1 MTVLK
6 AFSSLAVAGVFCS
19 FLSCYGMQMPGQ
31 PPDDRRSGG
40 DSASMSSLDVFLDA
54 GKRAAEGLSLQRR
67 NGSAST
73 AEDRGMMDGYH
84 YSFKRVVREFREYKD
99 VVAGNADII
108 FSFLEGRG
116 VKLASLIG
124 NFKKLGVRRSLIAK
138 YEPTD
143 AADVEESSQKEES
156 SQQGSDELASSVA
169 DDTSEQPVAKKNKL
183 SKGREGKKPKK

>member
-1 MTVLK
+1 MTVSK

-19 FLSCYGMQMPGQ
+19 FLSCCGMQMPGQ

-40 DSASMSSLDVFLDA
+40 DSASMSSLDVFLNA
-54 GKRAAEGLSLQRR
+54 GKRAAEELSLQKR

-73 AEDRGMMDGYH
+73 AEDEDGYH
-84 YSFKRVVREFREYKD
+84 YSLKRVVREFREYRD

-169 DDTSEQPVAKKNKL
+169 DDTSERPVAKKVKL